1 MWFTYVLKSEKNG
14 RFYTGYTSNIDNRIK
29 EHNSLNG
36 SVYTSKNA
44 LYTLLFFEAFRDKR
58 DATKAEKFWK
68 SGYGRE
74 VLKDKIKYSLE
85 TG

>member
-1 MWFTYVLKSEKNG
+1 
-14 RFYTGYTSNIDNRIK
+14 
-29 EHNSLNG
+29 
-36 SVYTSKNA
+36 VYTSKNA
-44 LYTLLFFEAFRDKR
+44 PYTLLFFEAFRDKR